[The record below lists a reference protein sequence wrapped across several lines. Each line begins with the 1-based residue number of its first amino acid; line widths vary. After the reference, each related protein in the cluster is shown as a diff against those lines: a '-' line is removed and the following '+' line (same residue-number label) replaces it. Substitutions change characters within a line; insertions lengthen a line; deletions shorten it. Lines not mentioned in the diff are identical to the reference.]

1 MPASNYAEIR
11 QLVIDWLDDNFH
23 FGDTAQLVKTDELS
37 FLDNGILDSLG
48 FVQLILH
55 LEDSFHFQIER
66 KDLSRENFDG
76 LGKIVRYVMAHP
88 KFGGRT

>member
-1 MPASNYAEIR
+1 MPPSNYAEIR

-23 FGDTAQLVKTDELS
+23 FGDAAQLVKTDELS

-88 KFGGRT
+88 KFGART